1 MLEFSQF
8 NYAKDH
14 KFSYSL
20 ACIAIPIIIV
30 LIFLIPIHYYKYRDG
45 ARIESKYLSELYE
58 GTKNKPLSKLYTFIF
73 IIRRFITAL
82 VLVSMRDLNIW
93 IRCIFFSIVQFFA
106 LVYAILIRPFDS
118 TKDNII
124 EILNESIF
132 SILCIIVTVCNK
144 KSMWFKGLDNILIY
158 TLMINGFLISFI
170 VIIEMIATCIQ
181 KYKRKKNSKCAV
193 HVINQSQKHENYRAP
208 VDRTLVSIE
217 TKINQN
223 KGFSN
228 IDESY
233 YNFNER

>member
-14 KFSYSL
+14 KLSYSL
-20 ACIAIPIIIV
+20 ACITIPFIIA
-30 LIFLIPIHYYKYRDG
+30 LTFLIPIHYYKYRDG

-58 GTKNKPLSKLYTFIF
+58 GTKNKPLSKLYIFIF

-106 LVYAILIRPFDS
+106 LLYVILIRPFGS

-132 SILCIIVTVCNK
+132 SILCVIVTVCNQ

-181 KYKRKKNSKCAV
+181 KYKRKNSKCVV
-193 HVINQSQKHENYRAP
+193 HDISQKHENYRAP
-208 VDRTLVSIE
+208 VDKTLVSRE
-217 TKINQN
+217 TKINQD
-223 KGFSN
+223 KGASN